1 MLNGKFRF
9 SAKCEK
15 HLLSLNKR
23 KFCVPNQGKLRT
35 LTALFP
41 SPILLWANTYLHQHF
56 HRRRACFESCCTQMQ
71 LELLRIMVLMCGRIH
86 LFVLYF
92 PENVQYSSLVVSL
105 NKARNQKIIH
115 NPLVFRRIF
124 GIKQL
129 PLSVLSLAW
138 GRVSNLFNGR
148 GRFGRRR
155 EIDFFPL
162 PSRPTAKNPGTRLL
176 GTLETNAKR
185 SISTILR
192 DNRRL

>member
-1 MLNGKFRF
+1 MIG
-9 SAKCEK
+9 
-15 HLLSLNKR
+15 SLPIRNSSYLFHHHFYRKR
-23 KFCVPNQGKLRT
+23 T
-35 LTALFP
+35 
-41 SPILLWANTYLHQHF
+41 
-56 HRRRACFESCCTQMQ
+56 CFVNCCTQMQ

-105 NKARNQKIIH
+105 NKARNQKIVH

>member
-1 MLNGKFRF
+1 
-9 SAKCEK
+9 
-15 HLLSLNKR
+15 
-23 KFCVPNQGKLRT
+23 
-35 LTALFP
+35 
-41 SPILLWANTYLHQHF
+41 
-56 HRRRACFESCCTQMQ
+56 MQ

-105 NKARNQKIIH
+105 NTARNQKIVH
-115 NPLVFRRIF
+115 SPLVFRRIF
-124 GIKQL
+124 GIEQL
-129 PLSVLSLAW
+129 PLSVPSLAIAW

-176 GTLETNAKR
+176 STFETNAKR
-185 SISTILR
+185 SISTI
-192 DNRRL
+192 

>member
-1 MLNGKFRF
+1 
-9 SAKCEK
+9 
-15 HLLSLNKR
+15 
-23 KFCVPNQGKLRT
+23 
-35 LTALFP
+35 
-41 SPILLWANTYLHQHF
+41 
-56 HRRRACFESCCTQMQ
+56 MQ

-105 NKARNQKIIH
+105 NKARNQKIVH

-176 GTLETNAKR
+176 GTLETNANAR
-185 SISTILR
+185 SRLSYGIIGDCKQSTESALFCA
-192 DNRRL
+192 L

>member
-1 MLNGKFRF
+1 MLLAHARVFR
-9 SAKCEK
+9 AWRMIVMIG
-15 HLLSLNKR
+15 SL
-23 KFCVPNQGKLRT
+23 
-35 LTALFP
+35 
-41 SPILLWANTYLHQHF
+41 PIRHSSTIFQHHF
-56 HRRRACFESCCTQMQ
+56 HRRRACFVSCCTQMQ

-105 NKARNQKIIH
+105 NKARNQKIVH
-115 NPLVFRRIF
+115 SPLVFRRIF
-124 GIKQL
+124 GIEQL
-129 PLSVLSLAW
+129 PLSVPSLAW

-162 PSRPTAKNPGTRLL
+162 PSRPTAKSPGTRLL
-176 GTLETNAKR
+176 GTFETNAKR
-185 SISTILR
+185 SISNILR